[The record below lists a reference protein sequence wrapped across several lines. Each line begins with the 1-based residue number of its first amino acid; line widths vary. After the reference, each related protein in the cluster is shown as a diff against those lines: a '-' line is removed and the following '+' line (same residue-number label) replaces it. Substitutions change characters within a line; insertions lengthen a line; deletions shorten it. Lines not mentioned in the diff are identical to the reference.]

1 MKENQQ
7 IEFKQSW
14 RDEYL
19 QYLCGFANAQGGT
32 LYIGIDDNGTICGI
46 ANARKL
52 LENLPN
58 QINQTMG
65 LLAQVDLLS
74 KDDKEYISIRVEAA
88 NQAISY
94 KGKFYYRSGSTL
106 QEMNGVALQQFLI
119 NKNGLSY
126 ELLPNP
132 TATIEDIDR
141 DTVEYFL
148 YCAGKAGRITGDAGN
163 SSTETILQHLNLLTR
178 DNQLTNAAV
187 LLFGK
192 NPQQFY
198 PTSHF
203 RLGRFG
209 KRPSDLLF
217 QDQVEGNIFQMT
229 NRVIQ
234 LLRSKYLKTPI
245 HYEGMQRVE
254 ELEIPETA
262 LRELLYNAMIHRD
275 YMGDETQM
283 KVYDDHI
290 WLWNAGELPQGY
302 NTESLQREHR
312 SILRNKTI
320 ASIFFQAGFIE
331 HWGRGFD
338 KVQAAF
344 ETNNIPFPQVEN
356 QFGGTSIYIQ
366 RETETQEDPEKS
378 TLKSTLKSTE
388 KTTESIAENI
398 VESIV
403 ENLSAMRGRIVKII
417 WKNPKATAQSISKE
431 VGIAP
436 RNVQEHLKYL
446 QKTGILRRIG
456 PDKGGRWEVIE

>member
-7 IEFKQSW
+7 IEFKQAW

-65 LLAQVDLLS
+65 LLAQVDLLT
-74 KDDKEYISIRVEAA
+74 KDDKEYISIHVNAA

-119 NKNGLSY
+119 NTNGLSY

-132 TATIEDIDR
+132 HATIEDIDR
-141 DTVEYFL
+141 EAVEYFL

-163 SSTETILQHLNLLTR
+163 SSTEAILQNLNLLTH

-192 NPQQFY
+192 NPQRFY
-198 PTSHF
+198 ISSHF

-217 QDQVEGNIFQMT
+217 QDEVKGNIFQMT
-229 NRVIQ
+229 NKVIE

-245 HYEGMQRVE
+245 HYEGLQRVE

-262 LRELLYNAMIHRD
+262 LRELLYNAIIHRD

-283 KVYDDHI
+283 KVYDDRI
-290 WLWNAGELPQGY
+290 WIWNAGELPLGY

-344 ETNNIPFPQVEN
+344 ETCNIPFPQVEN

-366 RETETQEDPEKS
+366 RETEAQETTEKSTLTS
-378 TLKSTLKSTE
+378 TLKSTLKGTS
-388 KTTESIAENI
+388 KKIVDI
-398 VESIV
+398 VED
-403 ENLSAMRGRIVKII
+403 
-417 WKNPKATAQSISKE
+417 NPNVTIAQVAELLQMNIR
-431 VGIAP
+431 GIAKHFQ
-436 RNVQEHLKYL
+436 RL
-446 QKTGILRRIG
+446 QQQGILRRIG
-456 PDKGGRWEVIE
+456 PDKGGHWEVLE

>member
-7 IEFKQSW
+7 IEFKQAW

-65 LLAQVDLLS
+65 LLAQVDLLT
-74 KDDKEYISIRVEAA
+74 KDDKEYISIHVNAA

-119 NKNGLSY
+119 NTNGLSY

-132 TATIEDIDR
+132 HATIEDIDR
-141 DTVEYFL
+141 EAVEYFL

-163 SSTETILQHLNLLTR
+163 SSTEAILQNLNLLTH
-178 DNQLTNAAV
+178 DNQLTNAAI

-192 NPQQFY
+192 NPQRFY
-198 PTSHF
+198 ISSHF

-217 QDQVEGNIFQMT
+217 QDEVKGNIFQMT
-229 NRVIQ
+229 NKVIE

-245 HYEGMQRVE
+245 HYEGLQRVE

-262 LRELLYNAMIHRD
+262 LRELLYNAIIHRD

-290 WLWNAGELPQGY
+290 WIWNAGELPLGY

-344 ETNNIPFPQVEN
+344 ETSNIPFPQVEN

-366 RETETQEDPEKS
+366 RETEAQETTEKS
-378 TLKSTLKSTE
+378 TLKGTLKSTLKGTS
-388 KTTESIAENI
+388 KKIVDI
-398 VESIV
+398 VED
-403 ENLSAMRGRIVKII
+403 
-417 WKNPKATAQSISKE
+417 NPNVTIAQVAELLQMNIR
-431 VGIAP
+431 GIAKHFQ
-436 RNVQEHLKYL
+436 RL
-446 QKTGILRRIG
+446 QQQGILRRIG
-456 PDKGGRWEVIE
+456 PDKGGHWEVLE

>member
-1 MKENQQ
+1 MKENQH
-7 IEFKQSW
+7 IEFKQAW

-32 LYIGIDDNGTICGI
+32 LYIGIDDNGAICGI

-217 QDQVEGNIFQMT
+217 QDQVDGNIFQMT

-254 ELEIPETA
+254 DLEIPETA

-290 WLWNAGELPQGY
+290 WLWNAG
-302 NTESLQREHR
+302 
-312 SILRNKTI
+312 
-320 ASIFFQAGFIE
+320 
-331 HWGRGFD
+331 
-338 KVQAAF
+338 
-344 ETNNIPFPQVEN
+344 
-356 QFGGTSIYIQ
+356 
-366 RETETQEDPEKS
+366 
-378 TLKSTLKSTE
+378 
-388 KTTESIAENI
+388 
-398 VESIV
+398 
-403 ENLSAMRGRIVKII
+403 
-417 WKNPKATAQSISKE
+417 
-431 VGIAP
+431 
-436 RNVQEHLKYL
+436 
-446 QKTGILRRIG
+446 
-456 PDKGGRWEVIE
+456 

>member
-7 IEFKQSW
+7 IEFKQAW

-65 LLAQVDLLS
+65 LLAQVDLLT
-74 KDDKEYISIRVEAA
+74 KDDKEYISIHVNAA
-88 NQAISY
+88 SQAISY

-132 TATIEDIDR
+132 HATIEDIDR
-141 DTVEYFL
+141 EAVEYFL

-163 SSTETILQHLNLLTR
+163 SSTEAILQNLNLLTH
-178 DNQLTNAAV
+178 DNQLTNAAI

-192 NPQQFY
+192 NPQRFY
-198 PTSHF
+198 ISSHF

-217 QDQVEGNIFQMT
+217 QDEVKGNIFQMT
-229 NRVIQ
+229 NKVIE

-245 HYEGMQRVE
+245 HYEGLQRVE

-262 LRELLYNAMIHRD
+262 LRELLYNAIIHRD

-290 WLWNAGELPQGY
+290 WIWNAGELPLGY

-344 ETNNIPFPQVEN
+344 ETCNIPFPQVEN

-366 RETETQEDPEKS
+366 RETEAQETTEKS
-378 TLKSTLKSTE
+378 TLKGTLKSTLKGTS
-388 KTTESIAENI
+388 KKIVDI
-398 VESIV
+398 VED
-403 ENLSAMRGRIVKII
+403 
-417 WKNPKATAQSISKE
+417 NPNVTIAQVAELLQMNIR
-431 VGIAP
+431 GIAKHFQ
-436 RNVQEHLKYL
+436 RL
-446 QKTGILRRIG
+446 QQQGILRRIG
-456 PDKGGRWEVIE
+456 PDKGGHWEVLE

>member
-1 MKENQQ
+1 MHPQNAMKENQQ
-7 IEFKQSW
+7 IEFKQAW

-141 DTVEYFL
+141 ETVEYFL

-163 SSTETILQHLNLLTR
+163 SSTETILQHLNLLMR

-192 NPQQFY
+192 NPQHFY

-290 WLWNAGELPQGY
+290 WIWNAGELPQGY

-338 KVQAAF
+338 KVKAAF

-366 RETETQEDPEKS
+366 RETTAESSEKTAQETTQKS
-378 TLKSTLKSTE
+378 TLKGTSKKIVDIVDDKPNVT
-388 KTTESIAENI
+388 IAQVAELLQMNI
-398 VESIV
+398 
-403 ENLSAMRGRIVKII
+403 R
-417 WKNPKATAQSISKE
+417 
-431 VGIAP
+431 GIAKHF
-436 RNVQEHLKYL
+436 QKL
-446 QKTGILRRIG
+446 QQQGILRRVG
-456 PDKGGRWEVIE
+456 PDKGGHWEIVE